1 MCASLVEPGVIA
13 IVLPVSVTSAAAER
27 AIASWTSA
35 ADMHTASTLGMAAW
49 LQQGGNAAETLR
61 IAATGTCRSIHVMPL
76 GWDPESTRVRLS
88 GIGEMAAFMI
98 AEMTIAE
105 LGITRSGGASAG
117 CFRDWNGDR
126 LLEMFDARAA
136 TAVRRA
142 IFETYLL
149 LTGGDFEFDKRCAD
163 LGISQHEYPEAAAL
177 IRTPSASRHRTEQ
190 LTKNNLVRKISGMGG
205 TIWSLDAD
213 TVIRPLLERNSK
225 SMVLKSD
232 GGPDADACK
241 YYQLEGVTRGPCIFS
256 ARRLKAGE
264 PIYRG
269 DKLWR
274 YIPRFHEASESAP
287 RQVPGEPMGASFYMI
302 MRNVLLRLI
311 VFHPRKKVRWR
322 CRTTSRRGG

>member
-1 MCASLVEPGVIA
+1 
-13 IVLPVSVTSAAAER
+13 
-27 AIASWTSA
+27 
-35 ADMHTASTLGMAAW
+35 
-49 LQQGGNAAETLR
+49 
-61 IAATGTCRSIHVMPL
+61 
-76 GWDPESTRVRLS
+76 
-88 GIGEMAAFMI
+88 MAAFMI

-105 LGITRSGGASAG
+105 LGIIRSGGASAG

-311 VFHPRKKVRWR
+311 VFHPRKRYDGGVERPRGAADEGDHTDSGWLLRIGLGRRRHQLQQLRPPVPARVQKDASAHCAADVGDGGERFLLPREGR
-322 CRTTSRRGG
+322 CRRQGPEDAGPALPVRPLCVP